1 LEQLIVGLIFGIVS
15 LFLPW
20 SIASIYSGEDDWLLD
35 RLTMNALDFVVASEP
50 SVLFC
55 AFLFLIGMLLFT
67 LNRWFVIA
75 QLIGMIGLSLTMF
88 SYAGSTLTS
97 NVGPL
102 MASEYL
108 TTDFGLGY
116 LLGWISILILGTLL
130 IGEKRRK
137 SYARKHERLPPPSET
152 EEMQL
157 SGWSRWWGM

>member
-15 LFLPW
+15 LFVPW